1 MRNPFLLISSVQMAI
16 MVVTFVILFQI
27 VRCV

>member
-1 MRNPFLLISSVQMAI
+1 MKNPFLLISSVQLTLML
-16 MVVTFVILFQI
+16 VTFVILFQI